1 MLQFFCIDMRKA
13 DYVFILCTVLPAAR
27 ALAAV
32 RIKARSVMV
41 GSSLSPCTMRNYKQV
56 ISLDGWETRPC
67 SKPALARCCFQKQH
81 ARPHGYYGTGCI
93 LLTNETCSIACDGYH
108 KPVNAHY
115 A

>member
-32 RIKARSVMV
+32 RIKARSVWWGLV
-41 GSSLSPCTMRNYKQV
+41 SHLYNEKLQTSYFT
-56 ISLDGWETRPC
+56 DGWETRPC

-93 LLTNETCSIACDGYH
+93 LLTNETCSSLW
-108 KPVNAHY
+108 
-115 A
+115 